1 MMSLMQKHT
10 DPTYLRTIYGG
21 LVSGSL
27 HKDKT
32 SALPAS
38 LVGIY
43 EEALPPESNVNKRK
57 KFLEFFAVWALLKK
71 EVSAAFVSHL
81 LGWTEKRVLDYTVLY
96 SKWFNAPL
104 TGKYILYHERFRSF
118 VLQKISHAQFAACN
132 ETIIKL
138 GKTALETLSG
148 DEWEQYALEH
158 LSTHL
163 LIQAMESKDATALK
177 TLAYSAIYWNRQ
189 VEKSN
194 GFEWSKRMLNDMML
208 WASKFD
214 EGEVI
219 ECALYKLDLHN
230 QEQNAFG
237 DIFKLIDSNDFY
249 TAAERSKYFG
259 DNSLLGRKRKIGLLI
274 LLLHKP
280 FKALDDIAFSEC
292 AEIVRQLAE
301 LDSDGIDIY
310 SLFNDEFLFKISS
323 FLSDNSIDIPQVLL
337 NKNEIETSNKITDE
351 RNAEDSHRDLFNQI
365 IDLLSNVGIETQ
377 QLDNFIHVSLEK
389 KLDVV
394 CQLVDEMEQIKALKI
409 NKFNSLLCKLADL
422 LLRNKVTYLEPISR
436 RFKLGITTK
445 SLEFNSFLENWTKH
459 AIDNEQW
466 DLATEIV
473 EYCVDIQ
480 LKVRLICRV
489 SLKLNQDR
497 LSVFL
502 NRFLPQ
508 IQVDDKTIDL
518 IFFTG
523 SQFDCWQSKNN
534 PFFRC
539 GLSLKMESS
548 PVIKHEQLLKA
559 INFTDPNADS
569 LFIENLA
576 VLSDNH
582 ISNLANNSNVRE
594 FVLHKMMIGTLSML
608 LKKGSAVL
616 VTERIMQLYKL
627 IGDLEDWLLL
637 ISDLIGD
644 EAIPLLNR
652 EGLPRELAKFVDNLI
667 YEEYIFDLPERQKRR
682 IIESN
687 FTFLKYVYQ
696 FNSKQD
702 DWQLLLTELK
712 IESALQENKGSILNT
727 IEIDSIRY
735 CEGLVRKIPIGSM
748 QEIYDFTKELV
759 LFSRFNIY
767 FPGENSRLLQM

>member
-1 MMSLMQKHT
+1 MSTDFKHT
-10 DPTYLRTIYGG
+10 DPTFLRTICDG

-27 HKDKT
+27 HKDNT
-32 SALPAS
+32 AALPAG

-43 EEALPPESNVNKRK
+43 EEALPLKSNVNKRK
-57 KFLEFFAVWALLKK
+57 KFLEFFAVWTLLKK
-71 EVSAAFVSHL
+71 EVSAAFVSQL
-81 LGWTEKRVLDYTVLY
+81 LGSEERVLDYIALY

-104 TGKYILYHERFRSF
+104 TGKYALYHERLRSF

-132 ETIIKL
+132 EAIIKL
-138 GKTALETLSG
+138 GKTALERRNG

-163 LIQAMESKDATALK
+163 LIEAMESKDATALK
-177 TLAYSAIYWNRQ
+177 TLAYSTIHWNRQ
-189 VEKSN
+189 VEISK

-259 DNSLLGRKRKIGLLI
+259 DNTLLGRKRKIGLLI
-274 LLLHKP
+274 LFLHKL
-280 FKALDDIAFSEC
+280 FKASDDIAFSEC

-301 LDSDGIDIY
+301 LDPDGIDIY
-310 SLFNDEFLFKISS
+310 SLFNDEFLLEISS

-337 NKNEIETSNKITDE
+337 NKNEIGPSNKFTDE

-365 IDLLSNVGIETQ
+365 IDLLTNVGIETQ
-377 QLDNFIHVSLEK
+377 QLDNFIHLSHEK
-389 KLDVV
+389 KLYVV
-394 CQLVDEMEQIKALKI
+394 CQLVDEMEQIKPLKI

-422 LLRNKVTYLEPISR
+422 LLRNKVTYLEPISC

-473 EYCVDIQ
+473 KDCVDIQ
-480 LKVRLICRV
+480 LKVRLICSV

-518 IFFTG
+518 LFNTG
-523 SQFDCWQSKNN
+523 SKFDCWQSIEN

-548 PVIKHEQLLKA
+548 PVIKHDQLLKA
-559 INFTDPNADS
+559 MNFTDPNTDS
-569 LFIENLA
+569 LSLENLA

-594 FVLHKMMIGTLSML
+594 FFLHKMMVGTLSML
-608 LKKGSAVL
+608 LKKGNIVL
-616 VTERIMQLYKL
+616 VAERLIQLHKL

-637 ISDLIGD
+637 TSDLIGD
-644 EAIPLLNR
+644 EAISLFNR
-652 EGLPRELAKFVDNLI
+652 EGLSRELSQFVDYLI
-667 YEEYIFDLPERQKRR
+667 CQEFSLDLPERQKRR
-682 IIESN
+682 FIESN

-696 FNSKQD
+696 FNSRED

-735 CEGLVRKIPIGSM
+735 CKDLVRKIPIGSM
-748 QEIYDFTKELV
+748 QEIYDFTEELV
-759 LFSRFNIY
+759 LFSKFNIY
-767 FPGENSRLLQM
+767 FPRENSRLLQM

>member
-1 MMSLMQKHT
+1 MSTENSHI
-10 DPTYLRTIYGG
+10 DPSYLRTIYNG

-27 HKDKT
+27 HKDNT
-32 SALPAS
+32 SALPAG

-43 EEALPPESNVNKRK
+43 EEVLPPASHVKEKQ
-57 KFLEFFAVWALLKK
+57 KFLEFFSVWALLKK
-71 EVSAAFVSHL
+71 EVSASFVSQL
-81 LGWTEKRVLDYTVLY
+81 LGWPEEQVLDNIARY
-96 SKWFNAPL
+96 SKWFNSP
-104 TGKYILYHERFRSF
+104 TSGKYALYHERLRSF
-118 VLQKISHAQFAACN
+118 ILQKISHTQFTACN
-132 ETIIKL
+132 EAIIKM
-138 GKTALETLSG
+138 GQEALERSNG
-148 DEWEQYALEH
+148 DEWEHYALEH

-163 LIQAMESKDATALK
+163 LIQSMESKDAAIMK
-177 TLAYSAIYWNRQ
+177 TLAYNNEHWNRQ
-189 VEKSN
+189 VEISK

-274 LLLHKP
+274 LFLHKL
-280 FKALDDIAFSEC
+280 FKASDDIAFSEC

-301 LDSDGIDIY
+301 LDPDGIDIY
-310 SLFNDEFLFKISS
+310 SLFNDEFLLEISS

-337 NKNEIETSNKITDE
+337 NKNEIGPSNKFTDE
-351 RNAEDSHRDLFNQI
+351 KNAEDSHTDLFNQI
-365 IDLLSNVGIETQ
+365 IDLLTNVGIETQ
-377 QLDNFIHVSLEK
+377 QLDNFIHLSLEK

-436 RFKLGITTK
+436 RYKLGITTK

-473 EYCVDIQ
+473 EDCVDIQ
-480 LKVRLICRV
+480 LKVRLICSV
-489 SLKLNQDR
+489 SVKLNQDR

-523 SQFDCWQSKNN
+523 SKFDCWQSKEN

-548 PVIKHEQLLKA
+548 PVIKHDQLLKA
-559 INFTDPNADS
+559 INFTDPNADF

-594 FVLHKMMIGTLSML
+594 FVLHKMMVGTLSML
-608 LKKGSAVL
+608 LKKGNIVL
-616 VTERIMQLYKL
+616 VAERLIQLHKL

-637 ISDLIGD
+637 ISDLIED
-644 EAIPLLNR
+644 EAISLFNR
-652 EGLPRELAKFVDNLI
+652 EGLSRELSQFVDYLI
-667 YEEYIFDLPERQKRR
+667 CQEFSLDLPERQKRR

-687 FTFLKYVYQ
+687 FTFLKYVYL
-696 FNSKQD
+696 FNSRED

-712 IESALQENKGSILNT
+712 IESALQENKGSILKT

-735 CEGLVRKIPIGSM
+735 CKDLVRKIPIGSM
-748 QEIYDFTKELV
+748 PEIYDFTEELV
-759 LFSRFNIY
+759 LFSKFNIY
-767 FPGENSRLLQM
+767 FPRENSRLLQM

>member
-1 MMSLMQKHT
+1 
-10 DPTYLRTIYGG
+10 
-21 LVSGSL
+21 
-27 HKDKT
+27 
-32 SALPAS
+32 
-38 LVGIY
+38 
-43 EEALPPESNVNKRK
+43 
-57 KFLEFFAVWALLKK
+57 
-71 EVSAAFVSHL
+71 
-81 LGWTEKRVLDYTVLY
+81 LDNIARY
-96 SKWFNAPL
+96 SKWFNSP
-104 TGKYILYHERFRSF
+104 TSGKYALYHERLRSF
-118 VLQKISHAQFAACN
+118 ILQKISHTQFTACN
-132 ETIIKL
+132 EAIIKM
-138 GKTALETLSG
+138 GQEALERSNG
-148 DEWEQYALEH
+148 DEWEHYALEH

-163 LIQAMESKDATALK
+163 LIQSMESKDAAIMK
-177 TLAYSAIYWNRQ
+177 TLAYNNEHWNRQ
-189 VEKSN
+189 VEISK

-274 LLLHKP
+274 LFLHKL
-280 FKALDDIAFSEC
+280 FKASDDIAFSEC

-301 LDSDGIDIY
+301 LDPDGIDIY
-310 SLFNDEFLFKISS
+310 SLFNDEFLLEISS

-337 NKNEIETSNKITDE
+337 NKNEIGPSNKFTDE
-351 RNAEDSHRDLFNQI
+351 KNAEDSHTDLFNQI
-365 IDLLSNVGIETQ
+365 IDLLTNVGIETQ
-377 QLDNFIHVSLEK
+377 QLDNFIHLSLEK

-436 RFKLGITTK
+436 RYKLGITTK

-473 EYCVDIQ
+473 EDCVDIQ
-480 LKVRLICRV
+480 LKVRLICSV
-489 SLKLNQDR
+489 SVKLNQDR

-523 SQFDCWQSKNN
+523 SKFDCWQSKEN

-548 PVIKHEQLLKA
+548 PVIKHDQLLKA
-559 INFTDPNADS
+559 INFTDPNADF

-594 FVLHKMMIGTLSML
+594 FVLHKMMVGTLSML
-608 LKKGSAVL
+608 LKKGNIVL
-616 VTERIMQLYKL
+616 VAERLIQLHKL

-637 ISDLIGD
+637 ISDLIED
-644 EAIPLLNR
+644 EAISLFNR
-652 EGLPRELAKFVDNLI
+652 EGLSRELSQFVDYLI
-667 YEEYIFDLPERQKRR
+667 CQEFSLDLPERQKRR

-687 FTFLKYVYQ
+687 FTFLKYVYL
-696 FNSKQD
+696 FNSRED

-712 IESALQENKGSILNT
+712 IESALQENKGSILKT

-735 CEGLVRKIPIGSM
+735 CKDLVRKIPIGSM
-748 QEIYDFTKELV
+748 PEIYDFTEELV
-759 LFSRFNIY
+759 LFSKFNIY
-767 FPGENSRLLQM
+767 FPRENSRLLQM